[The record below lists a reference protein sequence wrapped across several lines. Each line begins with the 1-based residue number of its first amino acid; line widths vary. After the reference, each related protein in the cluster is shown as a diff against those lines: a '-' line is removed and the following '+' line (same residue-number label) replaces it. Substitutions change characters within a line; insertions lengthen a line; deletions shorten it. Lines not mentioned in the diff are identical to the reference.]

1 MLNLNLGGSG
11 NSVNFIRFMPSVNAW
26 QNSDKVEFTLKKV
39 VFDIENVQTGWL
51 LLETG
56 TRDWQPDVAL
66 GKKGAQPTPEHKRGF
81 IVKFYNPEL
90 GVVEWSAN
98 GTGPNMGLNEL
109 YQLCSAQHGN
119 NPNLLPLI
127 EYKGARAEKIGKGNT
142 RIPEFKI
149 VQWVKR
155 PKEMNADGSSSTV
168 SAKAVVVEEDDFD
181 PFPAPKAAAVA
192 AIAQTPKKAPVDDAE
207 MFE

>member
-1 MLNLNLGGSG
+1 MLNLNLGSSSGGGSY
-11 NSVNFIRFMPSVNAW
+11 IRFSPAANAW
-26 QNSDKVEFTLKKV
+26 SNQDGEITLKKV
-39 VFDIENVQTGWL
+39 VFDIDNVETGWL
-51 LLETG
+51 LLAVG
-56 TRDWQPDVAL
+56 TRDWQPDAEL

-109 YQLCSAQHGN
+109 YQLCSAQHDDNAG
-119 NPNLLPLI
+119 LLPLI

-155 PKEMNADGSSSTV
+155 PKEMNSDGSSSTV
-168 SAKAVVVEEDDFD
+168 SAKPVVIQEDDFD

-192 AIAQTPKKAPVDDAE
+192 PTTRKAPVDDAE